1 VNGDPTW
8 SPLYGVLTVTP
19 ASAGIATVAIKDD
32 TKAILVTRIMLAG
45 EEGIFIEAASA
56 GIEISRTC
64 LGWRKALKRG
74 TDLRERAKD
83 AR

>member
-1 VNGDPTW
+1 
-8 SPLYGVLTVTP
+8 
-19 ASAGIATVAIKDD
+19 
-32 TKAILVTRIMLAG
+32 MLAG
-45 EEGIFIEAASA
+45 KEGIFIEAASA